1 VRAATVMVRSHA
13 AQVERMAHER
23 VVLLPTARG
32 EANEVAQRVSS
43 LESELVAARRAQD
56 VVEEKI
62 PSLAAKTV
70 AAKR

>member
-1 VRAATVMVRSHA
+1 VQHLSRDVTEVAELRVEVTQVRAATVMVRGHA

-23 VVLLPTARG
+23 VVLLPT
-32 EANEVAQRVSS
+32 
-43 LESELVAARRAQD
+43 ARRAQD